1 MPARQPPE
9 ELMKPTKRIDSRPRG
24 VLGVAA
30 VLASLAAAGVV
41 AAVALASGPA
51 PGTTTTTITT
61 GGTTTT
67 VTKVVVCHKTHSK
80 KHPQVTISISQ
91 SAWKAHLR
99 HGDTLG
105 ACVAPTTTTTTTTA
119 TGTTKPAAAPTASP
133 GKSGEPHGKSG
144 EPHGQSAGKGN
155 KNGHG

>member
-1 MPARQPPE
+1 MTHARQPAPE
-9 ELMKPTKRIDSRPRG
+9 ELMKIRKRIDSRPRG

-30 VLASLAAAGVV
+30 VLVSLAAAGVV
-41 AAVALASGPA
+41 AAVALAAGPA
-51 PGTTTTTITT
+51 PGTTTTTTITT

-80 KHPQVTISISQ
+80 KHPQVTITISQ

-105 ACVAPTTTTTTTTA
+105 ACVAPTTTTTTT
-119 TGTTKPAAAPTASP
+119 
-133 GKSGEPHGKSG
+133 
-144 EPHGQSAGKGN
+144 
-155 KNGHG
+155 